1 MKKEQSLQKVMM
13 FSSVHTFKDARI
25 LFKEAYTLCEK
36 YAVDFYAIG
45 NVGEVKAYEKKG
57 LKIHLLAKKSR
68 LKRFLT
74 ILEIKKAIKAS
85 DAKYFH
91 FHDPELL
98 TLVPFIRK
106 MKPDGIIIYDM
117 HENFPEAVKSKNWLP
132 KSIRK
137 PLAKS
142 IQKIEKRLMRNLDGI
157 IFAEE
162 SYKKYY
168 EHVKADK
175 IDIYNYPTHMAKNID
190 NKSAKPLTMIY
201 IGRIAKVRGIF
212 EMLELVKMFQEEGT
226 EIKLQLIGLA
236 DNDLLQEMQAF
247 IQGNRLE
254 KMVEYSSY
262 IEYSKIKEYYS
273 KADIGLCL
281 LHPIPNYLE
290 SLATKIF
297 EYMAMSLPMVV
308 SDFPAWKK
316 VITENDCGLV
326 VNPLNIIEVKNA
338 IQRLMEDN
346 CKRKELGANG
356 RKNYIK
362 KYNWDIEGEKLVQFY
377 RKLSNEV

>member
-1 MKKEQSLQKVMM
+1 MKKEQLLKKVMM

-25 LFKEAYTLCEK
+25 LFKEAYTLCEE

-45 NVGEVKAYEKKG
+45 NVDEAKEYEKKG

-74 ILEIKKAIKAS
+74 MLEIKKAIKTS

-117 HENFPEAVKSKNWLP
+117 HENFPEAVKSKSWLP
-132 KSIRK
+132 KPIRK

-142 IQKIEKRLMRNLDGI
+142 IQKIEKYLMKNLDGI

-162 SYKKYY
+162 SYEKYY
-168 EHVKADK
+168 EHISVEK

-190 NKSAKPLTMIY
+190 ENSTKPLTMIY
-201 IGRIAKVRGIF
+201 IGRMAKVRGVF

-226 EIKLQLIGLA
+226 KIKLQLIGLA
-236 DNDLLQEMQAF
+236 ENDLLQEMQAF
-247 IQGNRLE
+247 IQANRLE
-254 KMVEYSSY
+254 NTVEYSSY
-262 IEYSKIKEYYS
+262 IEYSKIQEYYS

-281 LHPIPNYLE
+281 LHPVPNYLE

-316 VITENDCGLV
+316 VITENECGLA
-326 VNPLNIIEVKNA
+326 VNPLNMVEAKNA
-338 IQRLMEDN
+338 IQRLVDDD
-346 CKRKELGANG
+346 CWRKELGANG
-356 RKNYIK
+356 RKNYVQ
-362 KYNWDIEGEKLVQFY
+362 KYNWDIEGEKLLRFY
-377 RKLSNEV
+377 RKLRNEI